1 MKRNAA
7 DGLFTKP
14 SRVEFGKLAKSDIP
28 IIKTDVLIIGGGGAG
43 MRAAVAAA
51 SRGGEVLVANKGPVG
66 RSGTTP
72 MAMEAYQ
79 AVCHPGDT
87 EETHFRDTVEGGRF
101 LGDENLIATLVARA
115 PERARDLESFGVRFK
130 KKPDGSF
137 DPMHHPGQTFP
148 RTLFIQ
154 GGGFGMLKGLVAE
167 SRKYP
172 RVRALSD
179 VTVVK
184 LVQDREGAPAA
195 AVLLDLKDGS
205 IRAVQCKAV
214 VVATGGCEELWA
226 RSDAASTA
234 CGDGLFLAY
243 EAGAGLVDLEML
255 QFYPTVVIH
264 PSCLK
269 GTLFQYELI
278 IHPDFLGGR
287 LLNGLGRTFFEGMP
301 LRDAI
306 TRAIWKEIKNGRG
319 TAHGGIQIDL
329 TRTTKSR
336 EELTAALEKWQPN
349 QYHYLKSMGVDLRDQ
364 LLEAAPHGHYH
375 MGGVA
380 IDEKA
385 ATAVP
390 GLFAAGEAAGNLH
403 GANRVSGNALA
414 ETQVFGAIAGESAAR
429 FAAGR
434 GFSGAEK
441 TAAAVAEVREAC
453 RNLRVTRADGLRPF
467 QIRERLQ
474 ETMWQNCGVEREAEG
489 LRRGRADL
497 ETLRKDL
504 MPLLSVS
511 AGEAEAIGRYPQ
523 ELQDAWELKAMIG
536 LADQVLAA
544 ALAREESRGNHN
556 RLDFPEPAPEPR
568 HIFISRK
575 RGLEFGRVKR
585 VSR

>member
-1 MKRNAA
+1 M
-7 DGLFTKP
+7 
-14 SRVEFGKLAKSDIP
+14 EFDKLGKSDSP
-28 IIKTDVLIIGGGGAG
+28 IIKTDVLVIGGGGAG
-43 MRAAVAAA
+43 MRAAIEAA
-51 SRGGEVLVANKGPVG
+51 SLGCEVLVANKGPVG

-79 AVCHPGDT
+79 AVCYPGDT
-87 EETHFRDTVEGGRF
+87 EERHFRDTVEGGRF
-101 LGDENLIATLVARA
+101 LGDENLIETLVTRA

-154 GGGFGMLKGLVAE
+154 GGGFGMLMGLVNE
-167 SRKYP
+167 SRKHP
-172 RVRALSD
+172 QVRALSD

-184 LVQDREGAPAA
+184 LVQDREGVPAA
-195 AVLLDLKDGS
+195 AVFLDLKDGR

-214 VVATGGCEELWA
+214 VIATGGCEELWA

-243 EAGAGLVDLEML
+243 EAGAELVDLEML
-255 QFYPTVVIH
+255 QFYPTVAIH
-264 PSCLK
+264 PSYLK

-287 LLNGLGRTFFEGMP
+287 LLNGLGKTFFEGMP

-306 TRAIWKEIKNGRG
+306 TRAIWREIKNARG
-319 TAHGGIQIDL
+319 TEHGGVYIDL

-336 EELTAALEKWQPN
+336 EELTAALGKWQPN
-349 QYHYLKSMGVDLRDQ
+349 QFHYLQSMGVDLRDH
-364 LLEAAPHGHYH
+364 LLETAPHGHYN

-385 ATAVP
+385 ATKVP

-414 ETQVFGAIAGESAAR
+414 ETQVFGAIAGGSAAR
-429 FAAGR
+429 FAEGR
-434 GFSGAEK
+434 GFSGAGK
-441 TAAAVAEVREAC
+441 TAAAVEEVREAC
-453 RNLRVTRADGLRPF
+453 RNLRAAKAGGIRPF

-474 ETMWQNCGVEREAEG
+474 ETMWKNCGVEREAEG
-489 LRRGRADL
+489 LKQGRADL
-497 ETLRKDL
+497 ETLRKEF
-504 MPLLSVS
+504 MPVLSVS
-511 AGEAEAIGRYPQ
+511 AGEAESIRSYPR
-523 ELQDAWELKAMIG
+523 ELQDAWELKMMIG
-536 LADQVLAA
+536 LADLVLSA
-544 ALAREESRGNHN
+544 ALTREESRGNHN
-556 RLDFPEPAPEPR
+556 RSDFPETEQETR

-575 RGLEFGRVKR
+575 QGVEFGKVKR

>member
-1 MKRNAA
+1 
-7 DGLFTKP
+7 
-14 SRVEFGKLAKSDIP
+14 
-28 IIKTDVLIIGGGGAG
+28 
-43 MRAAVAAA
+43 MRAAIEAA
-51 SRGGEVLVANKGPVG
+51 SRGCEVIVANKGPVG

-101 LGDENLIATLVARA
+101 LGDENLIETLVTQAA
-115 PERARDLESFGVRFK
+115 ERARDLESFGVRFK
-130 KKPDGSF
+130 KKSDGLF

-154 GGGFGMLKGLVAE
+154 GGGFGMLMGLVKE
-167 SRKYP
+167 SRKYSQI
-172 RVRALSD
+172 RLLSD
-179 VTVVK
+179 VAVVK
-184 LVQDREGAPAA
+184 LAQDPEGAPTA
-195 AVLLDLKDGS
+195 AVFLDLKDGNTK
-205 IRAVQCKAV
+205 AVQCKAV
-214 VVATGGCEELWA
+214 VIATGGCEELWA

-243 EAGAGLVDLEML
+243 EAGAELVDLEML

-264 PSCLK
+264 PSYLK

-287 LLNGLGRTFFEGMP
+287 LLNGLGKTFFEGIP

-306 TRAIWKEIKNGRG
+306 TRSIWQEIINGRG
-319 TAHGGIQIDL
+319 TAHGGVYVDL
-329 TRTTKSR
+329 THSSKDRQS
-336 EELTAALEKWQPN
+336 LTQALEKWQPN
-349 QYHYLKSMGVDLRDQ
+349 QFHYLQSMGVDLRDKR
-364 LLEAAPHGHYH
+364 LEVAPHGHYN

-414 ETQVFGAIAGESAAR
+414 ETQVFGAIAGGSAAR
-429 FAAGR
+429 FAEGR
-434 GFSGAEK
+434 AFSGAGR
-441 TAAAVAEVREAC
+441 TAAAIEEVREAC
-453 RNLRVTRADGLRPF
+453 RDLRAAKAGGLRPF

-474 ETMWQNCGVEREAEG
+474 GTMWKNCGVEREAEG
-489 LRRGRADL
+489 LKQGRADL
-497 ETLRKDL
+497 ETLRKDFV
-504 MPLLSVS
+504 PVLSVY
-511 AGEAEAIGRYPQ
+511 AGEAEAIRSYPR
-523 ELQDAWELKAMIG
+523 ELQDAWELKMMIE
-536 LADQVLAA
+536 LADLVLSA
-544 ALAREESRGNHN
+544 ALTREESRGNHN
-556 RLDFPEPAPEPR
+556 RIDFPETEQETR
-568 HIFISRK
+568 HIFITRK
-575 RGLEFGRVKR
+575 QGLEFGKVKR